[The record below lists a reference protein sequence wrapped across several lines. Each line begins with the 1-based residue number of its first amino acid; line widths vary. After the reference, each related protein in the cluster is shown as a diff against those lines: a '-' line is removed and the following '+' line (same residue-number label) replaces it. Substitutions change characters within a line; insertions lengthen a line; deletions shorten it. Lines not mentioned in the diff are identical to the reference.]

1 MLTLLFL
8 LSGMN
13 NKLKG
18 KHIMSSLNSVE
29 NSFIQQHVT
38 LKGITEK
45 LGLSMSLSQAG
56 WVVKDPLDRSM
67 LMTSQQFPKE
77 IGALEEKLRR
87 IFLNRL
93 N

>member
-1 MLTLLFL
+1 
-8 LSGMN
+8 
-13 NKLKG
+13 
-18 KHIMSSLNSVE
+18 MSSLNSVE

-45 LGLSMSLSQAG
+45 LGLSMSLSQSG
-56 WVVKDPLDRSM
+56 WVVTDPLERSM

>member
-1 MLTLLFL
+1 
-8 LSGMN
+8 
-13 NKLKG
+13 
-18 KHIMSSLNSVE
+18 MSSLNSVE

-56 WVVKDPLDRSM
+56 WVVKDPLERSM